1 MRFVK
6 FMHIYE
12 KTLSTAAGLLFGAG
26 LIYIILLLAYAQ
38 LGYLVSSTSSTIFL
52 LPSSYNWN
60 EEQDSKIDYI
70 FVIILKI
77 ILHSSQVLATST
89 CINRPLLEY

>member
-38 LGYLVSSTSSTIFL
+38 LGYLVSSTSSPIFL
-52 LPSSYNWN
+52 FPSSYNWS

-70 FVIILKI
+70 VYICDNLKKALFCTQVKFWLL
-77 ILHSSQVLATST
+77 LHV
-89 CINRPLLEY
+89 